1 MTGHLATTEKSFY
14 KSYASIGFMHNT
26 DIKMADLYCQYTDT
40 AGSID
45 KAIKEVIANSDFIKG
60 EAVGELESRLAGLL
74 DTKHCITCGN
84 GTDALFISMMAT
96 GIGQGDEVIVPAF
109 SFGAV
114 AEAVALLGGTPV
126 FADVEADT
134 FNMSADSAER
144 MITPRTKAIVP
155 VHLFG
160 QPCDMAAINDMAARH
175 GLTVIEDNAQSLGS
189 ECFFPDGTRKY
200 SGTAGHI
207 GCTSFFP
214 SKPLGCFGDGGAMFT
229 DDDRLAERMRA
240 LSNHGQIRK
249 YNHLHVGVN
258 SRLDTIQAAVLL
270 AKLGHIGE
278 WTAKRRKAAEYYT
291 AGLAGLDGTIITPA
305 APPHGT
311 HVYHQ
316 YTIRLTDGNSRDA
329 LKNKLAEAGIP
340 SMIYYPMPLTEQPAY
355 KNICLSDR
363 GVTQAAK
370 LSETVLSLP
379 MHSGLKKEHQDTII
393 GVIRQ
398 FCRGGKNK
406 ASRINRRQGPRKHIR
421 RPYIRTTRDTYIKL
435 IIQTYYY
442 NDRIFYPPDL
452 NNRRRRHD
460 RRRLQD
466 MALLSYNGRH
476 GARRIVQHRTKR
488 DDCLRSTAWQQ
499 RESTEQRIRIL
510 GCDVRG

>member
-14 KSYASIGFMHNT
+14 KSYAAICSMHNT

-60 EAVGELESRLAGLL
+60 EAVGKLESRLAGLL

-229 DDDRLAERMRA
+229 DDDRLAERIRA

-291 AGLAGLDGTIITPA
+291 AGLDGTIITPA
-305 APPHGT
+305 ASPHGT

-316 YTIRLTDGNSRDA
+316 YTIRLTDGNSRNA

-398 FCRGGKNK
+398 FCRGG
-406 ASRINRRQGPRKHIR
+406 
-421 RPYIRTTRDTYIKL
+421 
-435 IIQTYYY
+435 
-442 NDRIFYPPDL
+442 
-452 NNRRRRHD
+452 
-460 RRRLQD
+460 
-466 MALLSYNGRH
+466 
-476 GARRIVQHRTKR
+476 
-488 DDCLRSTAWQQ
+488 
-499 RESTEQRIRIL
+499 
-510 GCDVRG
+510 